1 MPGRFVIV
9 HRTYDPLQADM
20 LRDLLGDA
28 GVPVRVTGTRSG
40 AIIGAAQNILE
51 VTLAVPESQAGE
63 ATDFLEAFF
72 STGGDGAVADSASAL
87 PGGDAVEAAGENHH
101 GEDDG
106 GEDDGDDDGDD
117 DDEDDAAARAQPLRP
132 LLAAGSAFLT
142 FGVGHLY
149 ARRPA
154 TAVALLLGQLV
165 AMGLLIIGDS
175 WYAWTVGLT
184 ALGAIVGCDI
194 VGSMLAARAHEKGV
208 RRGRAWQA
216 AIGLAYVAG
225 ALLLAHTVGPRLTD
239 PKAGDPTGGWR
250 RVTNQGPL
258 DKIDKPLERDPWFP
272 PLTSQHPANPSRH

>member
-72 STGGDGAVADSASAL
+72 STSGDGAVADSASAL
-87 PGGDAVEAAGENHH
+87 PGDAVEAA

-106 GEDDGDDDGDD
+106 GEDDGGEDD
-117 DDEDDAAARAQPLRP
+117 DDDDAAARAQPLRP

-165 AMGLLIIGDS
+165 AMALLIIGDS

-194 VGSMLAARAHEKGV
+194 VGSMLAVRAHEKGV

-225 ALLLAHTVGPRLTD
+225 ALLLAHSVGPRLTD
-239 PKAGDPTGGWR
+239 PKAGNPTGALR
-250 RVTNQGPL
+250 QRQMQDQGAL
-258 DKIDKPLERDPWFP
+258 EKIDKPLARDPWFP
-272 PLTSQHPANPSRH
+272 PLTSQHPANPMRQ

>member
-9 HRTYDPLQADM
+9 HRTYDPMQADM
-20 LRDLLGDA
+20 LRDLLGEA

-40 AIIGAAQNILE
+40 AIIGVAQNILE
-51 VTLAVPESQAGE
+51 VTLAVPESQAGQ

-72 STGGDGAVADSASAL
+72 STGGDGAAADSASAL
-87 PGGDAVEAAGENHH
+87 PGRDADGAAPEDDD
-101 GEDDG
+101 GEDDD
-106 GEDDGDDDGDD
+106 GE
-117 DDEDDAAARAQPLRP
+117 DAAAGRAQPLRP

-154 TAVALLLGQLV
+154 TALALLLGQLV
-165 AMGLLIIGDS
+165 AMGLLLIGDS

-239 PKAGDPTGGWR
+239 PKAGDPTGGLR
-250 RVTNQGPL
+250 QRQMQDRGAL
-258 DKIDKPLERDPWFP
+258 EKIDKPLERDPWFP